1 LGALVGVF
9 TKQPDDTR
17 GLIEHMLRSLRHRGN
32 QTRITVLEDP
42 RHNEI
47 GIGYCDHYDPDSHFM
62 ESAGKTLALNGSLYM
77 KPETGQGKYVL
88 RKLISKSNPRTAVSN
103 IMREPGVF
111 SILFSYRK
119 SLYAFRDPVGFKPLF
134 CAHNRRLT
142 AFASERKAL
151 WKIGLTDV
159 QGVPPGQLY
168 KVNSNGTSESVLTR
182 FSRTSRSSTLTME
195 RASSLLAG
203 LLRKSIQ
210 RTVKNNNGVAV
221 AFSGGLDSSLT
232 AALAKET
239 GVSVELVTVG
249 LPGAVELSSAEGY
262 AKQIGLPLTMETFSP
277 DSLAE
282 YLRRVVWL
290 IEEPNLMKVS
300 IAIPLHWAAEVAAR
314 RGYRVVLCGQGSDEL
329 YGGYYKYAKTLDSR
343 GRAALESELYR
354 SVVESYSVN
363 YERDDQATAPFGVE
377 LRTPFTDLDVVKFSL
392 TIPSELKVK
401 RENDLMRKWILRTVG
416 QNLGLPKEI
425 AWRRK
430 KAIQHGTGVE
440 HAILKLAKREGLM
453 PDAYLERIHAEVM
466 TVESMP

>member
-1 LGALVGVF
+1 
-9 TKQPDDTR
+9 
-17 GLIEHMLRSLRHRGN
+17 
-32 QTRITVLEDP
+32 
-42 RHNEI
+42 
-47 GIGYCDHYDPDSHFM
+47 M

-88 RKLISKSNPRTAVSN
+88 GKLISKSTPRTAVSN

-159 QGVPPGQLY
+159 QRVPPGQLY
-168 KVNSNGTSESVLTR
+168 KVNSNGTSKSVLSR

-195 RASSLLAG
+195 RASPLLVG

-343 GRAALESELYR
+343 GRRALESELYR
-354 SVVESYSVN
+354 SVVESYIVN

-377 LRTPFTDLDVVKFSL
+377 LRSPFTDSDVIRFSL

-401 RENDLMRKWILRTVG
+401 RGNDLMRKWALRTVG
-416 QNLGLPKEI
+416 QNLGLPNEI

-453 PDAYLERIHAEVM
+453 PDAYLERIRAEVM